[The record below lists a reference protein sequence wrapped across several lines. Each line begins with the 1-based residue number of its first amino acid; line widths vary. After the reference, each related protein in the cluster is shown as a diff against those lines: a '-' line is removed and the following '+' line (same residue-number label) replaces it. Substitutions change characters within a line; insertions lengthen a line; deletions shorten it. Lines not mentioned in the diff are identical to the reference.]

1 MPKCSVEEAYPLCV
15 TAHRKGTDGEDEQY
29 FGKVSTL
36 QKVLITMPGLPYAAM
51 TILRE
56 GTLTLLYTNDY
67 PHAAA
72 SAIALMNSLEIMID
86 VPWDPFLANW
96 SDNFR
101 TKFCGFWMGRR
112 RPFMIVGSFLIL
124 WLSKLLIEPPMDL
137 SAEPPE
143 GAGIGKHSYWRVVD
157 CSLVDCL
164 PGAAMQETSNNISGP
179 WALREIEFHETGYIT
194 NETKVAGTPL
204 SSNSAQVMDGNL
216 STAAST
222 SPINSSWQ
230 DMPRRVTGPLG
241 MSCSGGARE
250 ILNVRVLQHQL
261 NQTSMK
267 LGVQFSDDAIT
278 WSNPKK
284 PGWEFE
290 DEMQG
295 KWVTSGWHYTS
306 VKSVIWYGVFNALV
320 NTIAHSMREV
330 PMEGFLAEVSPDV
343 GERESLVMWKIA
355 MLFVGAIT
363 GFISTSTIMTG
374 AGGQDQCEKS
384 PWSGCTALAPPIFI
398 FGIVYIVALMI
409 FSMCI
414 KERSRE
420 SLGPPEETQSMTECF
435 VAGFLNRPLK
445 NLTLVGVV
453 MAVGQGLTQS
463 PVLQVYYMKYVL
475 NDELIKERYGI
486 DRYMLPGIAG
496 AIVVIGVVLG
506 MPLWTTVVRRIGR
519 FSSAVWQLCLLA
531 VVMGSGVLIGEGD
544 LIPYLAV
551 IGALGLILSGLL
563 LTYPTLN
570 MDIVDYDEFLTGQRR
585 EAMIQMIG
593 PVCQKLAG
601 LPTKVLPLML
611 ISHFGFNPRRQAQAP
626 AVIWTL
632 RLSMT
637 LIPAVLMLPA
647 IYIFWRGFPM
657 RYEEQKK
664 KLDEALEL
672 HRKGEASADPYYAGS
687 VVHPVEL
694 LDDGARLGIDGLS
707 VSTRKASILRHFF
720 PSELQSV
727 LATSGFESLK
737 AKLRWR
743 MAVAS
748 AVVPVGLFL
757 AVVSFAVVADSS
769 KEDPYAEIICT
780 VGGMMFSIGALLLW
794 FDGTRYAKTR
804 EAVREGITSD
814 EVSAV
819 IVIFRGFVDGDM
831 QTAQS
836 KPEDE
841 RGSLQPSLS
850 QGYGAL
856 GGQTA

>member
-15 TAHRKGTDGEDEQY
+15 NAHRQGTNGENEQY
-29 FGKVSTL
+29 FGKVSAL
-36 QKVLITMPGLPYAAM
+36 QKFLITMPGLPYAAM
-51 TILRE
+51 TTLRE

-72 SAIALMNSLEIMID
+72 GAIALMNSLEIMID

-101 TKFCGFWMGRR
+101 TKLCGFWMGRR
-112 RPFMIVGSFLIL
+112 RPFMIVGAFLIVC
-124 WLSKLLIEPPMDL
+124 LSKFLMEPPMAL

-143 GAGIGKHSYWRVVD
+143 GAGIGRHSYWRVVD
-157 CSLVDCL
+157 CSLADCL
-164 PGAAMQETSNNISGP
+164 PGAAMQETSSNISGP
-179 WALREIEFHETGYIT
+179 WALREVEFYETGYIT

-204 SSNSAQVMDGNL
+204 SSSSAQAIDGNL

-222 SPINSSWQ
+222 SPRGNSWQ
-230 DMPRRVTGPLG
+230 DVPRRVRGPLG
-241 MSCSGGARE
+241 ISCSGGARE
-250 ILNVRVLQHQL
+250 VLNVRVLQHQM

-306 VKSVIWYGVFNALV
+306 VKSAIWYGVFNALV

-343 GERESLVMWKIA
+343 GERTSLVMWRTA
-355 MLFVGAIT
+355 MLFVGGIT
-363 GFISTSTIMTG
+363 GFISTSAIMTG

-384 PWSGCTALAPPIFI
+384 PWSGCTALAPPILV
-398 FGIVYIVALMI
+398 FGIVYIVTLMI
-409 FSMCI
+409 FSVCI
-414 KERSRE
+414 KERSHE
-420 SLGPPEETQSMTECF
+420 SLGHPEETQSMTECF
-435 VAGFLNRPLK
+435 LAGFLNRPLK

-453 MAVGQGLTQS
+453 IAVGQGLAQA

-475 NDELIKERYGI
+475 NDELIKEKYGI
-486 DRYMLPGIAG
+486 DRYLLPGIAG
-496 AIVVIGVVLG
+496 GVVFIGVALG
-506 MPLWTTVVRRIGR
+506 MPLWTIVLRRIGR
-519 FSSAVWQLCLLA
+519 FSSAVWQLCLLT
-531 VVMGSGVLIGEGD
+531 VVMVSGVLIGEGD
-544 LIPYLAV
+544 LIPYLARV
-551 IGALGLILSGLL
+551 GAFGLILSGLL
-563 LTYPTLN
+563 LTFPTLS

-611 ISHFGFNPRRQAQAP
+611 MSHFGFNPRRQAQSP

-637 LIPAVLMLPA
+637 AIPAVLMLPA

-657 RYEEQKK
+657 RYEEQRQ

-672 HRKGEASADPYYAGS
+672 HRKGEASADPYYVGS
-687 VVHPVEL
+687 VVRPVEL
-694 LDDGARLGIDGLS
+694 LDDGARLGIGGLY
-707 VSTRKASILRHFF
+707 VSSRKASILRHFF

-727 LATSGFESLK
+727 LATSEFESLK
-737 AKLRWR
+737 TKLRR
-743 MAVAS
+743 RIAMAS
-748 AVVPVGLFL
+748 ILVPVGLFL
-757 AVVSFAVVADSS
+757 AVMSFSVVADSS
-769 KEDPYAEIICT
+769 KENPYAEILCT
-780 VGGMMFSIGALLLW
+780 VGGMMFAVGALLLW
-794 FDGTRYAKTR
+794 FDGTRYSKAC

-819 IVIFRGFVDGDM
+819 IAIFRGFVDGDM

-836 KPEDE
+836 KPQDE
-841 RGSLQPSLS
+841 RASLQPSS
-850 QGYGAL
+850 SPGYGAL
-856 GGQTA
+856 EGQTA